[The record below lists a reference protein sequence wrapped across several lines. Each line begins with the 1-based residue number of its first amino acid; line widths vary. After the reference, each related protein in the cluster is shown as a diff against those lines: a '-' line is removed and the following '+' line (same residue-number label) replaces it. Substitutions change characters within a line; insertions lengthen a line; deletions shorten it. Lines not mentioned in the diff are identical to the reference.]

1 MKDCGYSTWAHIHS
15 LKGEMDEVFIIDERR
30 EGNQTIYIVDY
41 KGTKYVTWRCVRLT
55 DYYYGHYI
63 ESLDIATRDLYER
76 AKEEIE
82 FILSQMKEVDNEN

>member
-1 MKDCGYSTWAHIHS
+1 MRKNVGYKIIKSIAFPCCEFV
-15 LKGEMDEVFIIDERR
+15 LGEKITTSE
-30 EGNQTIYIVDY
+30 
-41 KGTKYVTWRCVRLT
+41 TKYVTWRCVRLT

>member
-1 MKDCGYSTWAHIHS
+1 MRENVGYKIIKSIV
-15 LKGEMDEVFIIDERR
+15 LPNCEFVLGEKI
-30 EGNQTIYIVDY
+30 TTS
-41 KGTKYVTWRCVRLT
+41 GTKYVTWRCVRLT

-82 FILSQMKEVDNEN
+82 FILSQMKEV